1 MTTGTIRTNSLAGL
15 SLLQVLTMVGTA
27 ILLLLGVML
36 GGRAFITGVDSTN
49 LVTVPANT
57 VSAPLAEQREPSN
70 RSRNL

>member
-36 GGRAFITGVDSTN
+36 GGRAFISGART
-49 LVTVPANT
+49 
-57 VSAPLAEQREPSN
+57 
-70 RSRNL
+70 